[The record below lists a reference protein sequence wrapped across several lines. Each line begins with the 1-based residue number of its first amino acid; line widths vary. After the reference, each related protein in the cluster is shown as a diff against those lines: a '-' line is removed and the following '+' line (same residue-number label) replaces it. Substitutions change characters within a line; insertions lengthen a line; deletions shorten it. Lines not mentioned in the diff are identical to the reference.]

1 MTKKER
7 EEKCMGKDVREK
19 ILLLA
24 SLTFPPSLLAGDEAK
39 DFLPVNLFANE
50 IKTLPS
56 PVGIIFL
63 ARFFSLLRFDKRS
76 I

>member
-24 SLTFPPSLLAGDEAK
+24 SLTFPPSLLAGDAK

-56 PVGIIFL
+56 SVGIIFL
-63 ARFFSLLRFDKRS
+63 ARFFVFDKRS